1 MKIHQ
6 LIHKIGFNVLLLVIM
21 VNSSCAQNP
30 NAINEAKVL
39 DLAKQV
45 KHYDKEPGYFIMFN
59 NYFCNIEVFVNDI
72 PIYKNYGA
80 ESSTSFYPL
89 DLNEYILK
97 SGKQMVTVRLLPEE
111 GNTLSKEASMKL
123 QIARIAHLKTNKNF
137 EEEKKILV
145 EYETPVVPKE
155 GKTDVE
161 YGGDFQ
167 YAGLPVFE
175 KTFTFQADV
184 PYTVQGW
191 ENSMVLNDKN
201 QDSSELEKEVVSFY
215 QQVKYIYEKRD
226 KESFRI
232 LMEPRLKEMAQS
244 HYYNQKDFKKMIDG
258 INRMFGN
265 ENKVH
270 AIEDYKLK
278 FYANGRIAALE
289 PKDSV
294 NVKLDRVLRFET
306 AIYDDY
312 LKREVKGTAGFR
324 MLLHKPKGSNVFEV
338 IR

>member
-1 MKIHQ
+1 MYKS
-6 LIHKIGFNVLLLVIM
+6 LYKVAFNVFVLLAM
-21 VNSSCAQNP
+21 VNSSCGQKANGMTEKK
-30 NAINEAKVL
+30 I
-39 DLAKQV
+39 LALEKQV

-59 NYFCNIEVFVNDI
+59 SYFCNIEVFVNDI
-72 PIYKNYGA
+72 AIYKNYGA
-80 ESSTSFYPL
+80 EELTTFYPL

-97 SGKQMVTVRLLPEE
+97 SGEQKVTVRLLPEE
-111 GNTLSKEASMKL
+111 GNTLSKETSMKL
-123 QIARIAHLKTNKNF
+123 KIARIANLKTYKNF
-137 EEEKKILV
+137 EKEKKVLV
-145 EYETPVVPKE
+145 EYETPIVPKE

-161 YGGDFQ
+161 YGGYFQ

-191 ENSMVLNDKN
+191 ENSQVLNGND
-201 QDSSELEKEVVSFY
+201 QDLSKLEKEVVAFY
-215 QQVKYIYEKRD
+215 QQVKNIYGKRD
-226 KESFRI
+226 QESFRI
-232 LMEPRLKEMAQS
+232 LVEPRLKEIAQS

-258 INRMFGN
+258 INQMFGN

-278 FYANGRIAALE
+278 FYANGRIATLE

-294 NVKLDRVLRFET
+294 NVKLDQVLRFET

-324 MLLHKPKGSNVFEV
+324 MRLHKPKGSNAFEI